1 MLFIIG
7 SITVLVCVLGG
18 YAAMGGHLAVLW
30 QPFEAIIIVG
40 AAIGAFI
47 ISNPKTVLGRTGKAM
62 ITVLKGSRYTK
73 ESYLELLSLQYQVFK
88 IAKTRGLLLLEQH
101 IENRTKARFSSSF
114 PSSTATI
121 TQSSSSTCA

>member
-30 QPFEAIIIVG
+30 QPFEAVIILG

-47 ISNPKTVLGRTGKAM
+47 IANPKTVLDAPARRMGRRSEARATTRKA
-62 ITVLKGSRYTK
+62 IW
-73 ESYLELLSLQYQVFK
+73 
-88 IAKTRGLLLLEQH
+88 
-101 IENRTKARFSSSF
+101 N
-114 PSSTATI
+114 
-121 TQSSSSTCA
+121 C

>member
-18 YAAMGGHLAVLW
+18 YVAMGGHLAVLW
-30 QPFEAIIIVG
+30 QPFEAVIIVG

-62 ITVLKGSRYTK
+62 GSVL
-73 ESYLELLSLQYQVFK
+73 
-88 IAKTRGLLLLEQH
+88 RG
-101 IENRTKARFSSSF
+101 
-114 PSSTATI
+114 
-121 TQSSSSTCA
+121 